1 MTGWGST
8 VAGASPLRLRPIRPE
23 DAAFLLEVY
32 GSTRAEELDLTD
44 WDTAARAAFVQ
55 MQFTA
60 QHTHY
65 TTHYPDARYEIV
77 TLGGADIGRL
87 YVRRTDSDIVLMD
100 IALLP
105 AYRNRGLGSRILQT
119 LLDEASAARRAVT
132 LHVEANNPRAR
143 AWYERYGFVEVS
155 SSGVHTLMRRDAGS
169 RLRSDRALSQTPP
182 RK

>member
-1 MTGWGST
+1 MTGRGPT
-8 VAGASPLRLRPIRPE
+8 VAGGSRLRLRPIRPE

-65 TTHYPDARYEIV
+65 TTHYPDARYEII
-77 TLGGADIGRL
+77 TLDGADIGRL
-87 YVRRTDSDIVLMD
+87 YVRRTDPDIVLMD

-105 AYRNRGLGSRILQT
+105 AFRNRGFGSRILQT
-119 LLDEASAARRAVT
+119 LLDEASAAGARSRFT
-132 LHVEANNPRAR
+132 SRPTIRAR
-143 AWYERYGFVEVS
+143 APGTSAMAS
-155 SSGVHTLMRRDAGS
+155 SRSAHPAFTL
-169 RLRSDRALSQTPP
+169 
-182 RK
+182 